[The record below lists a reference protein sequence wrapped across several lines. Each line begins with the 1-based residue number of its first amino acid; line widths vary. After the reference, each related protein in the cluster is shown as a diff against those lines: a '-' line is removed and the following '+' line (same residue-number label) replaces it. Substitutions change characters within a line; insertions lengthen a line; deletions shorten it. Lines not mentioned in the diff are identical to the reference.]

1 MKKPKKQLVPRTRN
15 AETLTE
21 AAYWGKVR
29 SALRNAFRYWKPMEE
44 AKKKAR
50 RINRSGGRHRYEF
63 QCAECKKWFK
73 DADIQKDHTIPAG
86 SLKNGDDLKGFL
98 ERLTPEEGFQM
109 LCKDK
114 CHKAKTA
121 RERQERKVQ

>member
-1 MKKPKKQLVPRTRN
+1 MKKTKRKLVPRTRN

-29 SALRNAFRYWKPMEE
+29 SALRNAFRYWKPMDE
-44 AKKKAR
+44 AKRLAR
-50 RINRSGGRHRYEF
+50 RKHTGRGRHAYEY
-63 QCAECKKWFK
+63 QCKKCKKWFK
-73 DADIQKDHTIPAG
+73 DADIQKDHTVPAG

-98 ERLTPEEGFQM
+98 ERLTPEKGFQM
-109 LCKDK
+109 LCRER

-121 RERQERKVQ
+121 AERKARSK